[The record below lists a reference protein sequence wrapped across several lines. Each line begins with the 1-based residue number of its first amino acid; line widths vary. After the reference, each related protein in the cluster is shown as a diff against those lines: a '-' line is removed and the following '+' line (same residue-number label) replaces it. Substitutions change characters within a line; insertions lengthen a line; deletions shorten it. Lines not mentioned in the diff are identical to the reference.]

1 MATRRPIVLVSGVSS
16 ELPPGDFVPGIDST
30 AQASGNAA
38 LVLAATALAS
48 GNLGITNAG
57 IALASGNAGL
67 DKGIYTSEWNLGAN
81 GNNHYTF
88 TGPGFSG
95 GENDPLITLV
105 RGQQYKFT
113 NTMNLHP
120 FRVQTTPSGSV
131 GPQYNAGITNNDVL
145 NGTLIWNVQFD
156 APNILYY
163 QCTTHNDMGGPFY
176 ILDNGALSALASG
189 NAALTNSATA
199 LASGN
204 AALVNSSTALAS
216 GNAALTGLSSKYD
229 KVGGAISGPVVVQSQ
244 SIGPSTYVI
253 SSGVCRLNFGAGNN
267 FEVVLNAATSTFAT
281 PVNASGGQ
289 TGAITLRQDNT
300 GTRLVAYSG
309 AWSFAS
315 NTAPTLTTTASGV
328 DLLAYYVVNPA
339 RILAVATLAYGSGT
353 VS

>member
-48 GNLGITNAG
+48 GNLGIANASV
-57 IALASGNAGL
+57 ALASGNAAL

-81 GNNHYTF
+81 ANTHYTF

-120 FRVQTTPSGSV
+120 FRVQSTPNGSV
-131 GPQYNAGITNNDVL
+131 GTQYNAGITNNDVS
-145 NGTLIWNVQFD
+145 NGTLIWNIQFD
-156 APNILYY
+156 APNTLYY
-163 QCTTHNDMGGPFY
+163 QCTSHTAMGGPFY
-176 ILDNGALSALASG
+176 IVDNGAISALASG
-189 NAALTNSATA
+189 NAALTNSA
-199 LASGN
+199 
-204 AALVNSSTALAS
+204 TALAS

-253 SSGVCRLNFGAGNN
+253 SSGVCILNFGAGNN

-328 DLLAYYVVNPA
+328 DLLAYYGRRWWFA
-339 RILAVATLAYGSGT
+339 DRA
-353 VS
+353 

>member
-48 GNLGITNAG
+48 GNLGIANASV
-57 IALASGNAGL
+57 ALASGNAAL

-81 GNNHYTF
+81 ANDHYTF

-120 FRVQTTPSGSV
+120 FRVQSTPNGSV
-131 GPQYNAGITNNDVL
+131 GTQYNAGITNNDVS
-145 NGTLIWNVQFD
+145 NGTLIWNIQFD
-156 APNILYY
+156 APNTLYY
-163 QCTTHNDMGGPFY
+163 QCTSHTAMGGPFY
-176 ILDNGALSALASG
+176 IVDNGAISALASG
-189 NAALTNSATA
+189 NAALTNSA
-199 LASGN
+199 
-204 AALVNSSTALAS
+204 TALAS

-253 SSGVCRLNFGAGNN
+253 SSGVCILNFGAGNN

>member
-16 ELPPGDFVPGIDST
+16 ELPPGDLVPGVDST

-48 GNLGITNAG
+48 GNLGVTNAS
-57 IALASGNAGL
+57 IALASGNAAL
-67 DKGIYTSEWNLGAN
+67 DKGIYTSEWTLGAD

-113 NTMNLHP
+113 NTMNMHP
-120 FRVQTTPSGSV
+120 FRVQSTPNGSV
-131 GPQYNAGITNNDVL
+131 GTQYNAGITNNDVS
-145 NGTLIWNVQFD
+145 NGTLIWNIQFD
-156 APNILYY
+156 APNTLYY
-163 QCTTHNDMGGPFY
+163 QCTSHTAMGGPFY
-176 ILDNGALSALASG
+176 IVDNGAISALASG
-189 NAALTNSATA
+189 NAALTNSA
-199 LASGN
+199 
-204 AALVNSSTALAS
+204 TALAS

>member
-1 MATRRPIVLVSGVSS
+1 MATRRPIVLISGVSS
-16 ELPPGDFVPGIDST
+16 ELPPGDLVPGVDSA

-67 DKGIYTSEWNLGAN
+67 DKGIYTSEWIIGASGNL
-81 GNNHYTF
+81 HYTF

-113 NTMNLHP
+113 NTMNQHP
-120 FRVQTTPSGSV
+120 FRVQTTPNGSV

-156 APNILYY
+156 APNTLYY
-163 QCTTHNDMGGPFY
+163 QCTAHNDMGGLFY

-189 NAALTNSATA
+189 NAALTNSA
-199 LASGN
+199 
-204 AALVNSSTALAS
+204 TALAS

-253 SSGVCRLNFGAGNN
+253 SSGVCLLNFGTGNN

-289 TGAITLRQDNT
+289 TGAITLRQDGT

>member
-1 MATRRPIVLVSGVSS
+1 MATRRPIVLISGVSS
-16 ELPPGDFVPGIDST
+16 ELPPGDFVPGVDST

-48 GNLGITNAG
+48 GNLGIANAS
-57 IALASGNAGL
+57 IALASGNAAL
-67 DKGIYTSEWNLGAN
+67 DKGIYTSEWTLGAN

-120 FRVQTTPSGSV
+120 FRVQSTPNGSV
-131 GPQYNAGITNNDVL
+131 GTQYNAGITNNDVS
-145 NGTLIWNVQFD
+145 NGTLIWNIQFD
-156 APNILYY
+156 APNTLYY
-163 QCTTHNDMGGPFY
+163 QCTSHTAMGGPFY
-176 ILDNGALSALASG
+176 VVDNGALSALASG
-189 NAALTNSATA
+189 NAALTNSA
-199 LASGN
+199 
-204 AALVNSSTALAS
+204 TALAS

-253 SSGVCRLNFGAGNN
+253 SSGACILNFGAGNN

>member
-38 LVLAATALAS
+38 LVLAA
-48 GNLGITNAG
+48 I
-57 IALASGNAGL
+57 
-67 DKGIYTSEWNLGAN
+67 
-81 GNNHYTF
+81 
-88 TGPGFSG
+88 
-95 GENDPLITLV
+95 
-105 RGQQYKFT
+105 
-113 NTMNLHP
+113 
-120 FRVQTTPSGSV
+120 
-131 GPQYNAGITNNDVL
+131 
-145 NGTLIWNVQFD
+145 
-156 APNILYY
+156 
-163 QCTTHNDMGGPFY
+163 
-176 ILDNGALSALASG
+176 ALASG

-204 AALVNSSTALAS
+204 AGLVVASQALTSGNLGITNAATALAS

>member
-48 GNLGITNAG
+48 GNLGIANASV
-57 IALASGNAGL
+57 ALASGNAAL

-120 FRVQTTPSGSV
+120 FRVQSTPNGSV
-131 GPQYNAGITNNDVL
+131 GTQYNAGITNNDVS
-145 NGTLIWNVQFD
+145 NGTLIWNIQFD
-156 APNILYY
+156 APNTLYY
-163 QCTTHNDMGGPFY
+163 QCTSHTAMGGPFY
-176 ILDNGALSALASG
+176 IVDNGAISALASG
-189 NAALTNSATA
+189 NAALTNSA
-199 LASGN
+199 
-204 AALVNSSTALAS
+204 TALAS

>member
-1 MATRRPIVLVSGVSS
+1 MATRRPIVLISGVSS
-16 ELPPGDFVPGIDST
+16 ELPPGDLVPGIDST

-48 GNLGITNAG
+48 GNLGITNAAT
-57 IALASGNAGL
+57 ALASGNAGL
-67 DKGIYTSEWNLGAN
+67 VVAS
-81 GNNHYTF
+81 
-88 TGPGFSG
+88 
-95 GENDPLITLV
+95 
-105 RGQQYKFT
+105 Q
-113 NTMNLHP
+113 
-120 FRVQTTPSGSV
+120 
-131 GPQYNAGITNNDVL
+131 
-145 NGTLIWNVQFD
+145 
-156 APNILYY
+156 
-163 QCTTHNDMGGPFY
+163 
-176 ILDNGALSALASG
+176 ALASG
-189 NAALTNSATA
+189 NLGIT
-199 LASGN
+199 N
-204 AALVNSSTALAS
+204 AATALAS
-216 GNAALTGLSSKYD
+216 GNAALTGLSNKYD

-253 SSGVCRLNFGAGNN
+253 SSGVCVLNFGAGNN

-353 VS
+353 VT

>member
-16 ELPPGDFVPGIDST
+16 ELPPGDLVPGVDST

-48 GNLGITNAG
+48 GNLGIANA
-57 IALASGNAGL
+57 
-67 DKGIYTSEWNLGAN
+67 
-81 GNNHYTF
+81 
-88 TGPGFSG
+88 
-95 GENDPLITLV
+95 
-105 RGQQYKFT
+105 
-113 NTMNLHP
+113 
-120 FRVQTTPSGSV
+120 SV
-131 GPQYNAGITNNDVL
+131 
-145 NGTLIWNVQFD
+145 
-156 APNILYY
+156 
-163 QCTTHNDMGGPFY
+163 
-176 ILDNGALSALASG
+176 ALASG

-204 AALVNSSTALAS
+204 AGLVVASRALTSGNLGITNAAIALASGNLGITNASIALAS

-253 SSGVCRLNFGAGNN
+253 SSGVCILNFGAGNN

-289 TGAITLRQDNT
+289 TGAITLRQDDT

>member
-16 ELPPGDFVPGIDST
+16 ELPPGDLVPSVDST
-30 AQASGNAA
+30 AQASGDAA

-48 GNLGITNAG
+48 GNLGVTNAS
-57 IALASGNAGL
+57 IALASGNAAL
-67 DKGIYTSEWNLGAN
+67 DKGIYTSEWTLGAD

-113 NTMNLHP
+113 NTMNMHP
-120 FRVQTTPSGSV
+120 FRVQTTPNGSV
-131 GPQYNAGITNNDVL
+131 GTQYNAGITNNDVS
-145 NGTLIWNVQFD
+145 NGTLIWNIQFD
-156 APNILYY
+156 APNTLYY
-163 QCTTHNDMGGPFY
+163 QCTSHTAMGGPFY
-176 ILDNGALSALASG
+176 IVDNGAISALASG
-189 NAALTNSATA
+189 NAALTNSA
-199 LASGN
+199 
-204 AALVNSSTALAS
+204 TALAS

-253 SSGVCRLNFGAGNN
+253 SSGVCILNFGAGNN
-267 FEVVLNAATSTFAT
+267 FEVVLNSGTSTFAT

-289 TGAITLRQDNT
+289 TGAITLRQDDT
-300 GTRLVAYSG
+300 GTCLVAYSG

-339 RILAVATLAYGSGT
+339 RILAVVTLDYGSGT